1 MTRSEKPGARPAI
14 GCDGADE
21 DRPSK
26 APRTDQ
32 IWQDN
37 CRSKSAAGAIG
48 SLGIG
53 AATATEP
60 SEATM
65 WALSLKRRSRTRSIS
80 CWALIVVQTAAID
93 QTMTVAAA
101 ISANR
106 RRRSDVIVAASCSP
120 HRSEEHT
127 SELQSLMRIS

>member
-65 WALSLKRRSRTRSIS
+65 WALSLKRRSRTRSKIGRASGRESVCQYGYIS
-80 CWALIVVQTAAID
+80 GVAVQ
-93 QTMTVAAA
+93 
-101 ISANR
+101 
-106 RRRSDVIVAASCSP
+106 
-120 HRSEEHT
+120 
-127 SELQSLMRIS
+127 LKKK

>member
-65 WALSLKRRSRTRSIS
+65 
-80 CWALIVVQTAAID
+80 
-93 QTMTVAAA
+93 
-101 ISANR
+101 
-106 RRRSDVIVAASCSP
+106 
-120 HRSEEHT
+120 RSEEHT
-127 SELQSLMRIS
+127 SELQSLMRTASAVFRLKNKQTERELLHLDT